1 MKEGV
6 EGHREPAVSGT
17 SRERDATFGVELR
30 RLRRLAGLTQEELA
44 ARAGLTSKAV
54 SVLERGERK
63 RPYPHTV
70 RSLADALGLS
80 EAGRASL
87 LAAVPGRDDAAP
99 PVSATPTPAL
109 APPIPLAP
117 LIGRERDVGEI
128 DRLLGED
135 AVRLLTLTGPG
146 GIGKTSLGI
155 ESARRATGRFPG
167 GVAFVALAPLGDA
180 SLVLPTISQTLGLRE
195 EAGVRPLEAL
205 SRHLRD
211 KTFLLLLDNFEHVVE
226 AAPEVADLLG
236 YSHGLRVLATSRACL
251 RVRGEREYPVS
262 PLAVPDPTLSPGA
275 EEVGA
280 TPAVELFV
288 ERAKTV
294 VPSFGLTKANAASV
308 AAICWRLDGLP
319 LALELAAAQT
329 RFLGP
334 TALLARLDRALE
346 AEGARDLP
354 ERQRTM
360 KNTIDWSHD
369 LLSEPEKELF
379 ERLSVF
385 AGGFTL
391 EAAEEVGDVEDAF
404 VLLGNLVE
412 QSLVVAEAGSE
423 GRMRYRMLEP
433 IRQYALGRLAETGEE
448 NEVRRRHALW
458 YTRFAEEAEE
468 QLAGPEQGGWLDR
481 LEAEH
486 DNLRAALRWSLERND
501 PDGGLR
507 LAADLWRMWNAR
519 GYMQEGRDWLERAL
533 ASADDRPSVVRAK
546 ALNVAGAISYQR
558 GDIAAA
564 RGLFEE
570 SIGVSR
576 ELGDEGYVSTVTCNL
591 ANVMLDLGEHARAKV
606 LFEQCLVI
614 DQRLGDKSRTAYSLG
629 GLADVYY
636 STGELDKAADHYARS
651 LALHRELDDRRSVA
665 LTLHNLGEI
674 ALKRDDSR
682 KAEDLY
688 KESLQMAREID
699 DRWLTVQI
707 LPGLASL
714 YALRGHHQRALSVL
728 AAADATRREIGFEFQ
743 ADALADH
750 NRTVE
755 LAHATLPAERY
766 EAAWN
771 KGSAMSL
778 EEVTGYVSEGESAL

>member
-1 MKEGV
+1 VEECTEGD
-6 EGHREPAVSGT
+6 RAPSVSG
-17 SRERDATFGVELR
+17 RERGATFGVELR
-30 RLRRLAGLTQEELA
+30 RLRQAAGLTQEELA
-44 ARAGLTSKAV
+44 ASAGLTAKAV

-80 EAGRASL
+80 EGERASL
-87 LAAVPGRDDAAP
+87 LAAVPGRGGATPAVSDTAAP
-99 PVSATPTPAL
+99 VF
-109 APPIPLAP
+109 APPMPLTR
-117 LIGRERDVGEI
+117 LVGREREVGEI

-135 AVRLLTLTGPG
+135 AVRLLTLSGPG

-155 ESARRATGRFPG
+155 EAARRAAGRYPG

-180 SLVLPTISQTLGLRE
+180 SLVMPTISQTLGLRE
-195 EAGVRPLEAL
+195 EAGVHPLEAL

-211 KTFLLLLDNFEHVVE
+211 KTFLLLLDNFEHVVG
-226 AAPEVADLLG
+226 AAPEVADMLG
-236 YSHGLRVLATSRACL
+236 SCPGLRVLATSRASL

-262 PLAVPDPTLSPGA
+262 PLAVPDPTRSPGA

-288 ERAKTV
+288 GRAKAAS
-294 VPSFGLTKANAASV
+294 PSFGLTKANAAAV

-319 LALELAAAQT
+319 LALELAAAQA

-360 KNTIDWSHD
+360 RNTIDWSRD

-385 AGGFTL
+385 AGGFSL
-391 EAAEEVGDVEDAF
+391 EAAEEVGDVQDAF
-404 VLLGNLVE
+404 ALLGNLVE
-412 QSLVVAEAGSE
+412 QSLVVAEASSE
-423 GRMRYRMLEP
+423 GWMRYRMLEP
-433 IRQYALGRLAETGEE
+433 IRQYAAGRLAQTGEE
-448 NEVRRRHALW
+448 WEVRRKHALW

-486 DNLRAALRWSLERND
+486 DNLRAALRWSLSGND
-501 PDGGLR
+501 PEGGLR

-519 GYMQEGRDWLERAL
+519 GYMQEGRDWLEKAL
-533 ASADDRPSVVRAK
+533 ASADDRPSTVRAK
-546 ALNVAGAISYQR
+546 ALNVAGAISYQQ

-576 ELGDEGYVSTVTCNL
+576 ELGEEGYVSTVTCNL
-591 ANVMLDLGEHARAKV
+591 ANVMLDLGEHARARE
-606 LFEQCLVI
+606 LFEQCLII

-636 STGELDKAADHYARS
+636 ATGELDKAVDHYARS
-651 LALHRELDDRRSVA
+651 LVLHRELDDRRSVA

-674 ALKRDDSR
+674 ALKRNDSER
-682 KAEDLY
+682 AEDLY

-714 YALRGHHQRALSVL
+714 FALRDHHQRALSVL

-750 NRTVE
+750 DRTVE
-755 LAHATLPAERY
+755 LARAALPGDRY
-766 EAAWN
+766 EAAWQ

-778 EEVTGYVSEGESAL
+778 EEVTGYVLEGESAL